1 MLLNITVLIVLI
13 ISLILLIRIIW
24 RHLPELKILDIS
36 SIPKEKHVDTKSKI
50 LESKF
55 LRQSDKTRQRL
66 DKVIMPIKAGVGG
79 LKSRLQERVQ
89 TLENKYQRR
98 GEVEEAKTKSIN
110 DLFVEA
116 EQLLAKDDFA
126 AAEKDLIEV
135 ISRDKK
141 NIRAYELLSEV
152 YRRGKSYEQAAEVIK
167 YLIKLKSLK
176 YRKKNP
182 IEPLQKERLEDT
194 EEAMLETINVDVE
207 IAGYYDDLGKV
218 YEAIG
223 KIDKALDNYLK
234 ANAIEPNNPKY
245 LDKVIDLA
253 IIVKD
258 KGLAKKTY
266 RQLKEINP
274 ENAKLAR
281 FREALEKM

>member
-1 MLLNITVLIVLI
+1 
-13 ISLILLIRIIW
+13 
-24 RHLPELKILDIS
+24 
-36 SIPKEKHVDTKSKI
+36 
-50 LESKF
+50 
-55 LRQSDKTRQRL
+55 
-66 DKVIMPIKAGVGG
+66 
-79 LKSRLQERVQ
+79 VQ
-89 TLENKYQRR
+89 TLEKKYQRR

-110 DLFVEA
+110 DLFAEA
-116 EQLLAKDDFA
+116 EQLLSKDDLA
-126 AAEKDLIEV
+126 AAERDLIEV

-152 YRRGKSYEQAAEVIK
+152 YRNGKNYEQAAEVIK
-167 YLIKLKSLK
+167 YLIRLKSLK
-176 YRKKNP
+176 YRKNNTA
-182 IEPLQKERLEDT
+182 EPLQKEKLEDT
-194 EEAMLETINVDVE
+194 ETAMLETINVDVE

-218 YEAIG
+218 YEILG
-223 KIDKALDNYLK
+223 KIDKSLDNYLK

-281 FREALEKM
+281 FKEALEKM

>member
-1 MLLNITVLIVLI
+1 
-13 ISLILLIRIIW
+13 LILLARIIW
-24 RHLPELKILDIS
+24 RHLPELKILDIN
-36 SIPKEKHVDTKSKI
+36 SIPKEKHVDTKAKI

-66 DKVIMPIKAGVGG
+66 DKVIGPIKAGVGG
-79 LKSRLQERVQ
+79 LKSRLQEQVQ
-89 TLENKYQRR
+89 TLEKKYQRH

-116 EQLLAKDDFA
+116 EQLLAKDDLA
-126 AAEKDLIEV
+126 AAERDLIEI

-141 NIRAYELLSEV
+141 SIRAYELLSDV
-152 YRRGKSYEQAAEVIK
+152 YRSGKNYEQAAEVIK

-182 IEPLQKERLEDT
+182 VEPLQKEKLEDT
-194 EEAMLETINVDVE
+194 EAAMLETINVDVE

-218 YEAIG
+218 YEILG

-253 IIVKD
+253 ILVKD

-281 FREALEKM
+281 FKEALEKM